1 MQSARISAL
10 EGEVRPTDR
19 FALVMP
25 LYHIGARNLWL
36 MNSVFGCPIIL
47 HRAFRPAEFM
57 ASVRDHAAT
66 ATLLAPTM
74 LSDLLDAGGSRAT
87 LPSLQ
92 RIIYSAAPM
101 PESLLRRAID
111 AFGPIFTQVYGM
123 TESGGPGC
131 TLRAHQHVVAGA
143 SEVVRRLRS
152 AGQPMIGCDVETR
165 RPDGSPCGIGEPG
178 EIVIRSDALMT
189 GYWNNEKATRATL
202 RGGFLHTGDIGEID
216 REGFVYVVDRL
227 KEMIVSGGENIYSR
241 EVENA
246 LMGHPGVLEVAV
258 VGGPDPRWGEA
269 VVAFV
274 VRRPGHELTSEAV
287 IEHCRQAIAA
297 YKRPREVRFI
307 EALPKL
313 PNGKV
318 EKFKLRAPL
327 WAGHDRAI

>member
-10 EGEVRPTDR
+10 EGAVRPTDR

-47 HRAFRPAEFM
+47 HRTFRPAEFM
-57 ASVRDHAAT
+57 ASARDHAAT

-74 LSDLLDAGGSRAT
+74 LSDLLEAGGSRAT

-92 RIIYSAAPM
+92 KIIYSAAPM

-131 TLRAHQHVVAGA
+131 TLHAHQHVVAGA
-143 SEVVRRLRS
+143 PEVVRRLRS

-165 RPDGSPCGIGEPG
+165 HPDGSPCGIGEPG

-189 GYWNNEKATRATL
+189 GYWNNEKATRDAL
-202 RGGFLHTGDIGEID
+202 RGGFLHTGDVGEID
-216 REGFVYVVDRL
+216 CGGFVYVVDRL

-246 LMGHPGVLEVAV
+246 LMGHPGVLEAAV

-274 VRRPGHELTSEAV
+274 VRRPGHDVTSEA
-287 IEHCRQAIAA
+287 IIAHCRQAIAA

-307 EALPKL
+307 EALPRL
-313 PNGKV
+313 PNGKI

-327 WAGHDRAI
+327 WAGRERAI